1 MITTK
6 IINWIERDINLSDK
20 EIIVYG
26 INQICIISINVLTF
40 FLISVALH
48 SILLG
53 ISFLAG
59 FIPLRMLAGGYHA
72 STKFRCYVVSNLIF
86 SASLIQLKNLNI
98 QFQILITI
106 SIGIGG
112 LIFAFAPVDNS
123 ERRLNMV
130 EKQMIKKK
138 LKRILPLYIG
148 LIFLGE
154 VMSLKFVE
162 YSLFCALLFVLFL
175 QLIGILKDRLH
186 SCYIS

>member
-26 INQICIISINVLTF
+26 INQICLISINVLTF

-98 QFQILITI
+98 KYPKI
-106 SIGIGG
+106 SI
-112 LIFAFAPVDNS
+112 
-123 ERRLNMV
+123 
-130 EKQMIKKK
+130 
-138 LKRILPLYIG
+138 
-148 LIFLGE
+148 
-154 VMSLKFVE
+154 
-162 YSLFCALLFVLFL
+162 
-175 QLIGILKDRLH
+175 
-186 SCYIS
+186 